1 MKSVFQEWWI
11 WKSFVEIPWLE
22 CKSEWRG
29 WSSQVKTETGY
40 FKEKITDET
49 GNFSSKYLKEL
60 PILTQPWNGG
70 QRLARAFTG
79 GGGGSASPRPV
90 KEEGV
95 EWIANRLYVLTLK

>member
-70 QRLARAFTG
+70 QRLAKAFTV
-79 GGGGSASPRPV
+79 PPLDLWR
-90 KEEGV
+90 EEGV
-95 EWIANRLYVLTLK
+95 AFIANRLYGLPSNNQNK